1 MPRLNERLAVF
12 LPGLYEG
19 GAERVML
26 NLSAGMAER
35 GYEVDMVLA
44 RAEGPYMDQVP
55 SSVRVVELNTSHC
68 NSFRTT
74 ASLPA
79 LVRYLRREEP
89 CGLLSGLNANLVA
102 LLARRLAGRSVRVV
116 ITEHNTFSFQKQ
128 SLPYWGRAVTELL
141 VKLLYPWADKIVAV
155 SEGVADDLAQVTGI
169 PRDRIQVIYNP
180 VVNQDLL
187 QKVNSPL
194 SDPWFE
200 AGEPPVILAVGRLTE
215 QKDLGMLIR
224 AFAEVRRTCAARL
237 LILGEGE
244 DRQQLEGLVRRLSL
258 ERDVRLHGF
267 TPTPYAFM
275 ARAALFVLSSRWE
288 GLPTVLVEAL
298 ACGTPVVSTDCPSGP
313 REILRNG
320 QYGTLVPVGDEASMA
335 RAIERSLNQKPSRP
349 PRESWQPYTL
359 ESVLNQYLT
368 ALLGT

>member
-1 MPRLNERLAVF
+1 MPSLTKRLAVF

-26 NLSAGMAER
+26 NLSAGMAEL
-35 GYEVDMVLA
+35 GYGVDMVLA
-44 RAEGPYMDQVP
+44 QAEGPYMDQVP
-55 SSVRVVELNTSHC
+55 SSVRVVELNTSHY
-68 NSFRTT
+68 NAFRTT

-89 CGLLSGLNANLVA
+89 CAILSGLNANLVA

-116 ITEHNTFSFQKQ
+116 ITEQNTFSCQNQ
-128 SLPYWGRAVTELL
+128 SLPYWGRAVTERL
-141 VKLLYPWADKIVAV
+141 VKSMYPWADAIVAV
-155 SEGVADDLAQVTGI
+155 SGGVADDLARVTRI

-180 VVNQDLL
+180 VVTQELF
-187 QKVNSPL
+187 QKGNNPL

-215 QKDLGMLIR
+215 QKDLGVLIR
-224 AFAEVRRTCAARL
+224 AFAEVRRTRTARL

-244 DRQQLEGLVRRLSL
+244 DREQLEALVKRLSL
-258 ERDVRLHGF
+258 EGDVRLHGF
-267 TPTPYAFM
+267 TPNPYAFM

-313 REILRNG
+313 REILRDG
-320 QYGTLVPVGDEASMA
+320 RYGTLVPVGDEASMA
-335 RAIERSLNQKPSRP
+335 RAIERSLNQRPSPP

-359 ESVLNQYLT
+359 ESIISQYLT

>member
-1 MPRLNERLAVF
+1 MPGLSKRLAVF

-26 NLSAGMAER
+26 NLCVGMAER
-35 GYEVDMVLA
+35 GYVVDMVLA

-55 SSVRVVELNTSHC
+55 PSVRVIELNTSRYNVC
-68 NSFRTT
+68 RTT

-89 CGLLSGLNANLVA
+89 CGILSGLNANLVA

-116 ITEHNTFSFQKQ
+116 ISEHNTFSYQNQ
-128 SLPYWGRAVTELL
+128 SLPYWGRAVTERL
-141 VKLLYPWADKIVAV
+141 VKSMYPWADKIVAV
-155 SEGVADDLAQVTGI
+155 SGGAADDLARVTSI
-169 PRDRIQVIYNP
+169 PRNRIQVIYNP
-180 VVNQDLL
+180 VVTQELL
-187 QKVNSPL
+187 QKLNSPV

-200 AGEPPVILAVGRLTE
+200 PGEPPVILAVGRLTE

-224 AFAEVRRTCAARL
+224 AFAEVRRARAARL

-244 DRQQLEGLVRRLSL
+244 DRQQLEALVKRLSL

-267 TPTPYAFM
+267 TPNPYAFM
-275 ARAALFVLSSRWE
+275 ARAALLVLSSRWE

-313 REILRNG
+313 REILQDGR
-320 QYGTLVPVGDEASMA
+320 YGTLVPVGDEASMA
-335 RAIERSLNQKPSRP
+335 RAIERSLDEKPSRP

-359 ESVLNQYLT
+359 ESAINQYLT
-368 ALLGT
+368 ALLGN